1 MSIAKVQSLATFTSV
16 ANTGVILATIKN
28 GNRYFL
34 EVPVAGLDTMCSRIE
49 AKGSL
54 ALKHWTRATLDNLPA
69 KASPITSRKEMSTSS
84 RLHFAFKAKVDALAA
99 AGDKAAIEALA
110 KNQYGRSKGA
120 YRAIDARTAVGVEL
134 GTLMTRAQLA
144 QSEYEYAF
152 AALKTIKVA
161 A

>member
-1 MSIAKVQSLATFTSV
+1 MSIAKVQHLNTFISA
-16 ANTGVILATIKN
+16 ANTGVIVAMIKN
-28 GNRYFL
+28 GNQYFI
-34 EVPVAGLDTMCSRIE
+34 EVPVAGLAIMRSRVE

-54 ALKHWTRATLDNLPA
+54 SLKHWTPASPSRLPNKA
-69 KASPITSRKEMSTSS
+69 KASPSAKISAHRIHIE
-84 RLHFAFKAKVDALAA
+84 FKAKVDALAA

-110 KNQYGRSKGA
+110 KRQYGRSKGA
-120 YRAIDARTAVGVEL
+120 YRAIDARTSAHQEL
-134 GTLMTRAQLA
+134 GTLKARAELA